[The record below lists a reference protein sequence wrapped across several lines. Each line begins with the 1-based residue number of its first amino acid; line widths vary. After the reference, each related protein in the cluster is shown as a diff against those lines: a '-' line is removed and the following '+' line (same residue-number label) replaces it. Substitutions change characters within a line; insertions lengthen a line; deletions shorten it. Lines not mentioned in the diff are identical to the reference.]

1 MSDVENTEEC
11 KTEPMTLDEAIEHAE
26 SCVNDTPCGLAH
38 KQLADWLKELKEYKS
53 GKFGNGFA
61 IHSALKEIH
70 DRVNSLD
77 EDCGVDPIDIL
88 DIAREALSKQPRN
101 CDVGSKDEQH
111 DRFKEFCA
119 RYFLDCEVDMEC
131 SGCPLVNGKSDCE
144 FAWGQMLYT
153 EGTGDGK

>member
-26 SCVNDTPCGLAH
+26 SCVNDTPCGCAH

-61 IHSALKEIH
+61 MHSALKEIH

-77 EDCGVDPIDIL
+77 EDCGVDPIDIRN
-88 DIAREALSKQPRN
+88 IAREALSKQPRN
-101 CDVGSKDEQH
+101 CDDLENSDSAIDYWNNNSKLLQGLAVFTIDGEQYH
-111 DRFKEFCA
+111 NIVE
-119 RYFLDCEVDMEC
+119 
-131 SGCPLVNGKSDCE
+131 
-144 FAWGQMLYT
+144 WLYAKKNDKKV
-153 EGTGDGK
+153 EGADK